1 MKVSVIMPTYNCGKY
16 IAESIE
22 SVIAQTYTD
31 WELEIVD
38 DCSTDDTKE
47 IVAAYMEK
55 YPNIHY
61 FCLPENG
68 GPDVAR
74 TEAMRRATGKYH
86 AFLDSDDLWD
96 ADKLEK
102 QIAFME
108 SNGYVFSCT
117 GYRQMDDDGNS
128 LHAALIPP
136 EKTDYNKMLRL
147 SDPVG
152 NLTVIY
158 DAEVLGKYEVPRIRK
173 RNDFA
178 LWLKILHD
186 ADYCAGM
193 PDVLATY
200 RVRKSNSVSSNK
212 FKLAKYHWHLYHD
225 IEKLSVVKSAW
236 AVLCWAYVKGTGK
249 GLNKQ
254 YSDK

>member
-1 MKVSVIMPTYNCGKY
+1 MPTYNCGRY

-22 SVIAQTYTD
+22 SVISQTYTD

-38 DCSTDDTKE
+38 DCSTDDTEK
-47 IVAAYMEK
+47 IVAAYAEK

-61 FCLPENG
+61 FRLAENS
-68 GPDVAR
+68 GPDAAR
-74 TEAMRRATGKYH
+74 TEAMRRASGKYY

-96 ADKLEK
+96 AEKLEK
-102 QIAFME
+102 QIGFME
-108 SNGYVFSCT
+108 KTGSVFSCT

-128 LHAALIPP
+128 LHTALIPP

-152 NLTVIY
+152 NLTVVY
-158 DAEVLGKYEVPRIRK
+158 NAEKLGKYEVPRIRK

-186 ADYCAGM
+186 TECCDGM

-200 RVRKSNSVSSNK
+200 RVRKNDSVSSNK
-212 FKLAKYHWHLYHD
+212 FKLVKYHWRLYRD
-225 IEKLSVVKSAW
+225 IEKLSLVKSVW
-236 AVLCWAYVKGTGK
+236 ALCCWAYVKGTGK
-249 GLNKQ
+249 GINRI
-254 YSDK
+254 SVD